1 MIYNLIINFQTYLKF
16 NYLIITL
23 NDQLSGRNIFLRVL
37 VSLSLSLFL
46 KVIFFELFLVAQ
58 VLNNH
63 VCIILICGSFTIKA
77 NENFLVS

>member
-23 NDQLSGRNIFLRVL
+23 NDQLSGRNFFLRVL
-37 VSLSLSLFL
+37 VSLSLFL

-63 VCIILICGSFTIKA
+63 VCIILICGSFIIKA